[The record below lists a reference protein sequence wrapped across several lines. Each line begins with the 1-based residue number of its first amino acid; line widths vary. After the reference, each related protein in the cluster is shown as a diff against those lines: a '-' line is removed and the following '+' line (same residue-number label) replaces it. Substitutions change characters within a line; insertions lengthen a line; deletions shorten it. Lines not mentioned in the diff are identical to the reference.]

1 MLIVRPFS
9 IHFVAVL
16 DPWIG
21 RAQRISI
28 DLHDYPG
35 MGPSILAKAATPA
48 RLPGEPGVH
57 FHSSYC
63 PVILDNF
70 RMADPSSTF
79 SSGLIDTNG
88 CRKVDPKPTP

>member
-16 DPWIG
+16 DHGSGVPNVYLG
-21 RAQRISI
+21 

-48 RLPGEPGVH
+48 RLPGEPGGP
-57 FHSSYC
+57 F
-63 PVILDNF
+63 PFIILSCSFGQFPYGRPFVDF
-70 RMADPSSTF
+70 FQAD
-79 SSGLIDTNG
+79 
-88 CRKVDPKPTP
+88 